1 MNRHARIGFLAILFA
16 ATPVF
21 GASADEVTMK
31 GANILATLKGAHV
44 EGPDWTQSFDDGGAT
59 IYTKGGTQSPGR
71 WDVRGDQYC
80 SLWPPSDVWACYAMT
95 IDTSD
100 PAHEQV
106 TWISA
111 DGHRNA
117 AHLIRKGQ

>member
-16 ATPVF
+16 ATLVF
-21 GASADEVTMK
+21 GASADEVKMK
-31 GANILATLKGAHV
+31 GADMLATLKGAHV

-95 IDTSD
+95 IDASD

>member
-1 MNRHARIGFLAILFA
+1 MTGFARTALLALLVA
-16 ATPVF
+16 ASVS
-21 GASADEVTMK
+21 SAVAAEVAMK
-31 GANILATLKGAHV
+31 GPEILASLKGAHV
-44 EGPDWTQSFDDGGAT
+44 QGDNWSQEFDDGGAT
-59 IYTKGGTQSPGR
+59 TYTRDGRHQEGR

-80 SLWPPSDVWACYAMT
+80 SLWPPSDAWACYDMT
-95 IDTSD
+95 MDSLD

-111 DGHRNA
+111 DGSRNT

>member
-1 MNRHARIGFLAILFA
+1 MTGHARTFLFA
-16 ATPVF
+16 LGLLSVPVI
-21 GASADEVTMK
+21 SAPAAEVAMK
-31 GANILATLKGAHV
+31 GPEILAALKGAHV
-44 EGPDWTQSFDDGGAT
+44 QGDGWSQDFDDGGAT
-59 IYTKGGTQSPGR
+59 SYTRGDSHQIGR

-80 SLWPPSDVWACYAMT
+80 SLWPPSDAWACYAMT
-95 IDTSD
+95 IDSSN

-111 DGHRNA
+111 EGSRST

>member
-1 MNRHARIGFLAILFA
+1 MTGHARTFFLALGLFSA
-16 ATPVF
+16 AVV
-21 GASADEVTMK
+21 SAPAAEVAMK
-31 GANILATLKGAHV
+31 GPEILAALTGGHV
-44 EGPDWTQSFDDGGAT
+44 QGDGWSQDFDEGGAT
-59 IYTKGGTQSPGR
+59 SYAKGDSHQIGR

-80 SLWPPSDVWACYAMT
+80 SLWPPSDVWACYDMT
-95 IDTSD
+95 TDASD

-111 DGHRNA
+111 DGSRST